1 MNWTTEEVGKW
12 GSSSKYDSA
21 ISQSFNFVK
30 NDVKKNC
37 AEFHNFDKATDRPDF
52 LYLQN
57 SCFKIKKGKKNFE
70 FCFEIDF

>member
-1 MNWTTEEVGKW
+1 MM
-12 GSSSKYDSA
+12 SKR
-21 ISQSFNFVK
+21 I
-30 NDVKKNC
+30 C

-52 LYLQN
+52 LCLQN